1 MSPLDQL
8 HDFTLNLGSKIILNK
23 GTHLGSL
30 VLNELHSTTKRI
42 CICRET
48 FITCRRHLVTLE

>member
-8 HDFTLNLGSKIILNK
+8 YDFTLNLGSKIILNK

-48 FITCRRHLVTLE
+48 FI

>member
-1 MSPLDQL
+1 MMSPLDQL
-8 HDFTLNLGSKIILNK
+8 HDFTLNLGSRIVLNK

-42 CICRET
+42 YICPET
-48 FITCRRHLVTLE
+48 FIACVGGI